1 MAIKKT
7 VKNPPPPKVKPKTGT
22 GGKTQTQTLG
32 MSQGYLAAQAQSPV
46 GAQIAEEAAALK
58 AAREAVILRDEELA
72 NLQAELDKKK
82 LELLTA
88 GKEHDTAIE
97 NYAHRAGNI
106 AKDDPTVLQGLGVEA
121 AATQRAPHAEGPADS
136 PDNLRVLPGP
146 ASGSSIVKW
155 TRPAG
160 AGAFL
165 AQYRL
170 ESEAGGA
177 PAADWV
183 PADGFATKKVEWPIE
198 NLPPAAHLR
207 VRVRAIGAEVGPWS
221 EEVLG
226 RAR

>member
-7 VKNPPPPKVKPKTGT
+7 VKNQLPPKVKPKTGT
-22 GGKTQTQTLG
+22 GAKTQAETLE
-32 MSQGYLAAQAQSPV
+32 MSQLYLAAHAQSPV
-46 GAQIAEEAAALK
+46 GAQIEEEAAALK
-58 AAREAVILRDEELA
+58 AARGALILRDQELTD
-72 NLQAELDKKK
+72 LRAELDKKE

-88 GKEHDTAIE
+88 EEEHDTAIE
-97 NYAHRAGNI
+97 DYAHRAGNI
-106 AKDDPTVLQGLGVEA
+106 AKDDATVLQGLGVEA
-121 AATQRAPHAEGPADS
+121 AAPRGPRADGPTDI
-136 PDNLRVLPGP
+136 PGNLRVLPGP

-155 TRPAG
+155 TRPVG

-177 PAADWV
+177 SPSEWV
-183 PADGFATKKVEWPIE
+183 PVDGFATKKVKWPIE

-207 VRVRAIGAEVGPWS
+207 VRVRAIGAEAGPWS